1 MLFLNEDRELDSLR
15 QKRLLQLKRS
25 ILRNKNVKTEEQK
38 TKEKIPEN
46 FLKTVFVGRAQELW
60 STAERQYPQATKKL
74 EKILGDLLKTG
85 KLKGP
90 LTGEQIFS
98 LFRRIGLPVRLKTKI
113 RILESGELKT
123 IADKLKEK

>member
-1 MLFLNEDRELDSLR
+1 LVELRKFGAQLR
-15 QKRLLQLKRS
+15 DNIPKLLC
-25 ILRNKNVKTEEQK
+25 
-38 TKEKIPEN
+38 
-46 FLKTVFVGRAQELW
+46 
-60 STAERQYPQATKKL
+60 
-74 EKILGDLLKTG
+74 DLLKTG

>member
-1 MLFLNEDRELDSLR
+1 M
-15 QKRLLQLKRS
+15 
-25 ILRNKNVKTEEQK
+25 KTEEEK
-38 TKEKIPEN
+38 TKEEKIPEN
-46 FLKTVFVGRAQELW
+46 LLKTVFVGRAQEVW

-74 EKILGDLLKTG
+74 EKILVDLLKTG

-98 LFRRIGLPVRLKTKI
+98 LFRRIGIPVRLKTKI